1 MASPVR
7 RPRLPLR
14 GGSKLQIMRTLLVG
28 IVLASSIAVATAQRG
43 GPPAPQTPRLAASID
58 VTGDWVPLITEDW
71 RYRVVTPPAG
81 DFTSIPMSPA
91 ARKIAASWDPA
102 RDEAAGEQCRG
113 YGVGGVMRLPGRLRI
128 SWQDD
133 RTLKIETEAGSQVR
147 TLAFAAGA
155 AAPAPGDWQ
164 GVSRASWDR
173 PEGPMG
179 SGAIFGGGGFGAG
192 RASGGSLKVVTTG
205 MKPGYLRK
213 NGVPYSADAVITEYF
228 DRFDLDGGDVL
239 LVVATETVDPMYLS
253 QPYWTSTH
261 YQRQVNGTGWNPT
274 ACSAR

>member
-1 MASPVR
+1 
-7 RPRLPLR
+7 
-14 GGSKLQIMRTLLVG
+14 MRKCGALSALIAGV
-28 IVLASSIAVATAQRG
+28 VLASTIAIVHAQRG
-43 GPPAPQTPRLAASID
+43 GPPTPQTPRLAAPID
-58 VTGDWVPLITEDW
+58 LTGYWVPLITEDW
-71 RYRVVTPPAG
+71 RYRIATPQAG
-81 DFTSIPMSPA
+81 DYTSIPMSPA
-91 ARKIAASWDPA
+91 ARKMAASWDPA

-128 SWQDD
+128 TWQDD
-133 RTLKIETEAGSQVR
+133 RTLKVETEAGTQVR
-147 TLAFAAGA
+147 TLAFSGGA
-155 AAPAPGDWQ
+155 AATAPGDWQ
-164 GVSRASWDR
+164 GLSRASWDR
-173 PEGPMG
+173 PESPMG

-239 LVVATETVDPMYLS
+239 LVVTTETVDPTYLS

-261 YQRQVNGTGWNPT
+261 FKKQANATGWNPT

>member
-1 MASPVR
+1 
-7 RPRLPLR
+7 
-14 GGSKLQIMRTLLVG
+14 MRTLLVG
-28 IVLASSIAVATAQRG
+28 IVLASSIAVAGAQRG
-43 GPPAPQTPRLAASID
+43 GPPGPQTPRLAASID
-58 VTGDWVPLITEDW
+58 VTGSWVPLITEDW

-102 RDEAAGEQCRG
+102 KDESAGEQCRG
-113 YGVGGVMRLPGRLRI
+113 YGVGGVMRLPGRIRI

-147 TLAFAAGA
+147 TLAFSGA
-155 AAPAPGDWQ
+155 TAAPAGEWQ

-179 SGAIFGGGGFGAG
+179 AGAIFGGGGFGAG

-239 LVVATETVDPMYLS
+239 LVVATETVDPTYLS

-261 YQRQVNGTGWNPT
+261 YKRQANATGWNPT

>member
-1 MASPVR
+1 
-7 RPRLPLR
+7 
-14 GGSKLQIMRTLLVG
+14 MRTLLASV
-28 IVLASSIAVATAQRG
+28 VLASTIALVHAQRG
-43 GPPAPQTPRLAASID
+43 GPPAAQTPRLAAPVD
-58 VTGDWVPLITEDW
+58 LTGYWVPLITEDW
-71 RYRVVTPPAG
+71 RYRIATPQAG
-81 DFTSIPMSPA
+81 DYTSIPMSPA
-91 ARKIAASWDPA
+91 ARKTAASWDPA
-102 RDEAAGEQCRG
+102 RDEVAGEQCRG

-128 SWQDD
+128 TWQDD
-133 RTLKIETEAGSQVR
+133 RTLKLETEAGSQVR
-147 TLAFAAGA
+147 MLAFSGGVPAT
-155 AAPAPGDWQ
+155 APADWQ

-173 PEGPMG
+173 PESPMG

-239 LVVATETVDPMYLS
+239 LVVTTETVDPAFLS
-253 QPYWTSTH
+253 QPHWTSTH
-261 YQRQVNGTGWNPT
+261 FKRQANATGWNPT

>member
-1 MASPVR
+1 MSAIR
-7 RPRLPLR
+7 RA
-14 GGSKLQIMRTLLVG
+14 LVAF
-28 IVLASSIAVATAQRG
+28 VALASMIAIVEAQRG
-43 GPPAPQTPRLAASID
+43 GPPAPQTPRLGAPFD
-58 VTGDWVPLITEDW
+58 LTGYWSALVTEDW

-81 DFTSIPMSPA
+81 DFTSIPLSPA
-91 ARKIAASWDPA
+91 GRKLAASWDPA

-128 SWQDD
+128 AWQDD
-133 RTLKIETEAGSQVR
+133 RTLKLETEAGSQVR
-147 TLAFAAGA
+147 LLTFGTAAG
-155 AAPAPGDWQ
+155 APGDWQ

-179 SGAIFGGGGFGAG
+179 AGAIFGGGGFGAG
-192 RASGGSLKVVTTG
+192 RAGGASLKVVTTG

-228 DRFDLDGGDVL
+228 DRFNLDGDDAL
-239 LVVATETVDPMYLS
+239 LVVTTETVDPAYLS

-261 YQRQVNGTGWNPT
+261 FKRQTNATWTPT
-274 ACSAR
+274 TCSAR

>member
-1 MASPVR
+1 
-7 RPRLPLR
+7 
-14 GGSKLQIMRTLLVG
+14 MRALLTG
-28 IVLASSIAVATAQRG
+28 LVLASSIAIVDAQRG
-43 GPPAPQTPRLAASID
+43 APPAPPQAPRNAAPID
-58 VTGDWVPLITEDW
+58 LTGYWIPLITEDW

-81 DFTSIPMSPA
+81 DYTSVPMNPA

-128 SWQDD
+128 TWQDD

-147 TLAFAAGA
+147 TLAFGGSTV
-155 AAPAPGDWQ
+155 APTADGDWQ

-213 NGVPYSADAVITEYF
+213 NGVPYSASAVITEYF
-228 DRFDLDGGDVL
+228 DRFDLDGGNVL
-239 LVVATETVDPMYLS
+239 MVVATETVDPTYLS

-261 YQRQVNGTGWNPT
+261 FKRQANATGWNPT

>member
-1 MASPVR
+1 
-7 RPRLPLR
+7 
-14 GGSKLQIMRTLLVG
+14 MRALLVG
-28 IVLASSIAVATAQRG
+28 IVLVSSMAMAAAQRG
-43 GPPAPQTPRLAASID
+43 GPPAPQAPRLAAPID
-58 VTGDWVPLITEDW
+58 VTGYWVPLITEDW
-71 RYRVVTPPAG
+71 RYRIVTPPAG
-81 DFTSIPMSPA
+81 DFTSIPISPA
-91 ARKIAASWDPA
+91 GRKAATSWDPA

-113 YGVGGVMRLPGRLRI
+113 YGVGGVMRLPGRIRI

-147 TLAFAAGA
+147 MLAFAGGA
-155 AAPAPGDWQ
+155 ASPGSDWQ

-179 SGAIFGGGGFGAG
+179 AGAIFGGGGFGAG
-192 RASGGSLKVVTTG
+192 RAAGGSLKVVTTG

-228 DRFDLDGGDVL
+228 DRFDLEGGDVL
-239 LVVATETVDPMYLS
+239 LVVATETVDPTYLS

-261 YQRQVNGTGWNPT
+261 FKKQANATGWNPT
-274 ACSAR
+274 ACAAR

>member
-1 MASPVR
+1 M
-7 RPRLPLR
+7 
-14 GGSKLQIMRTLLVG
+14 MRSLLVG
-28 IVLASSIAVATAQRG
+28 IVLASSIAVAAAQRG
-43 GPPAPQTPRLAASID
+43 GPPGPQTPRLAASID
-58 VTGDWVPLITEDW
+58 VTGYWVPLITEDW

-102 RDEAAGEQCRG
+102 KDEAAGEQCRG
-113 YGVGGVMRLPGRLRI
+113 YGVGGVMRLPGRI
-128 SWQDD
+128 HITWQDD

-147 TLAFAAGA
+147 TLAFAGA

-179 SGAIFGGGGFGAG
+179 AGAIFGGGGFGAG
-192 RASGGSLKVVTTG
+192 RAGGGSLKVVTTG

-228 DRFDLDGGDVL
+228 DRFDLDGGDAL
-239 LVVATETVDPMYLS
+239 LVVTTETVDPANLS
-253 QPYWTSTH
+253 QPFWTSTH
-261 YQRQVNGTGWNPT
+261 FKKQANGTGWNPT

>member
-1 MASPVR
+1 M
-7 RPRLPLR
+7 
-14 GGSKLQIMRTLLVG
+14 MRSLLVG
-28 IVLASSIAVATAQRG
+28 IVLAPSMAVAAAQRG
-43 GPPAPQTPRLAASID
+43 GPPAPQSPRLAASID
-58 VTGDWVPLITEDW
+58 VTGYWVPLITEDW

-102 RDEAAGEQCRG
+102 KDEAAGEQCRG
-113 YGVGGVMRLPGRLRI
+113 YGVGGVMRLPGRIRI

-133 RTLKIETEAGSQVR
+133 RTLRIETEAGSQVR
-147 TLAFAAGA
+147 TLAFSGGA
-155 AAPAPGDWQ
+155 AAPVPADWQ

-179 SGAIFGGGGFGAG
+179 GGAIFGGGGFGAG

-239 LVVATETVDPMYLS
+239 LVVATETVDPTYLS

-261 YQRQVNGTGWNPT
+261 YKRQANSTGWNPT

>member
-1 MASPVR
+1 MRALLASVV
-7 RPRLPLR
+7 
-14 GGSKLQIMRTLLVG
+14 LV
-28 IVLASSIAVATAQRG
+28 SSIATVAAQRG
-43 GPPAPQTPRLAASID
+43 GPPAPQVPRAAAPID
-58 VTGDWVPLITEDW
+58 LTGYWVPLITEDW
-71 RYRVVTPPAG
+71 RYRIVTPPPG
-81 DFTSIPMSPA
+81 DYTSVPMNPA
-91 ARKIAASWDPA
+91 ARKLAASWDPA

-147 TLAFAAGA
+147 TLAFAANT
-155 AAPAPGDWQ
+155 AAPTAAPNTAATTTDAGWQ

-213 NGVPYSADAVITEYF
+213 NGVPYSANAVITEYF

-239 LVVATETVDPMYLS
+239 MVVATETVDPTYLS

-261 YQRQVNGTGWNPT
+261 FKRQANATGWSPT

>member
-1 MASPVR
+1 
-7 RPRLPLR
+7 
-14 GGSKLQIMRTLLVG
+14 
-28 IVLASSIAVATAQRG
+28 
-43 GPPAPQTPRLAASID
+43 
-58 VTGDWVPLITEDW
+58 
-71 RYRVVTPPAG
+71 
-81 DFTSIPMSPA
+81 MSPA

-113 YGVGGVMRLPGRLRI
+113 YGIGGVMRLPGRLRI
-128 SWQDD
+128 TWQDD

-147 TLAFAAGA
+147 TLAFAGGA
-155 AAPAPGDWQ
+155 VAPATGGDWQ

-173 PEGPMG
+173 QEGPMG

-205 MKPGYLRK
+205 MKSGYLRK
-213 NGVPYSADAVITEYF
+213 NGVPYSANAVITEYF

-239 LVVATETVDPMYLS
+239 LVVATETVDPTYLS

-261 YQRQVNGTGWNPT
+261 YKRQANATDGTPPPARHDSHDSEGAVVTIAASTGRHSCGRSAGRRTNTGTGPSRCATTNGAGT
-274 ACSAR
+274 VAGD

>member
-1 MASPVR
+1 VVSPVR
-7 RPRLPLR
+7 RPRRPLR
-14 GGSKLQIMRTLLVG
+14 GGSKLPMMRALLVG
-28 IVLASSIAVATAQRG
+28 IVLASSIAVADAQRG

-58 VTGDWVPLITEDW
+58 VTGYWVPLITEDW

-81 DFTSIPMSPA
+81 DYTSIPMSPA

-102 RDEAAGEQCRG
+102 KDEAAGEQCRG
-113 YGVGGVMRLPGRLRI
+113 YGVGGVMRLPGRIRI

-147 TLAFAAGA
+147 TLAFSG
-155 AAPAPGDWQ
+155 APASPGGEWQ

-179 SGAIFGGGGFGAG
+179 AGAIFGGGGFGAG
-192 RASGGSLKVVTTG
+192 RAGGGSLKVVTTG

-213 NGVPYSADAVITEYF
+213 NGVPYSADAIITEYF

-261 YQRQVNGTGWNPT
+261 FKKQANATGWNPT